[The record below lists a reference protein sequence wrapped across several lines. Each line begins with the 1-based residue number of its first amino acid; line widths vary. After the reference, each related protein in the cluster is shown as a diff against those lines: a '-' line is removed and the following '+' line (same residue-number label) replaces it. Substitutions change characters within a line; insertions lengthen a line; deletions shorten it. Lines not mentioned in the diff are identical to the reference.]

1 MDGEPRA
8 AKLRLMPTRET
19 VKWTFGRWG
28 PALASRPRMRRAALG
43 LLLVASLD
51 ACVEEKPDPV
61 PETIDPQTFI
71 EVYVDLRNLA
81 LRKANGT
88 VNATERD
95 SVLAL
100 HEVAED
106 DLRLFLEVHHEDAE
120 FMRDLWNEAESLIS
134 LMLQRE
140 GEEPRQD
147 R

>member
-1 MDGEPRA
+1 MDGWPRA

-19 VKWTFGRWG
+19 VNWTSGRQG
-28 PALASRPRMRRAALG
+28 PALASNPTMRRAVLV
-43 LLLVASLD
+43 LLLAAPLE
-51 ACVEEKPDPV
+51 ACVEDEPGPV
-61 PETIDPQTFI
+61 LEAIDRQTFI
-71 EVYVDLRNLA
+71 EVYVNLRNLA

-106 DLRLFLEVHHEDAE
+106 DLRLFLEVHHGDAE

-134 LMLQRE
+134 LMLREE
-140 GEEPRQD
+140 GEEPR
-147 R
+147 